1 MKSIIFAALLAI
13 ANAQFTNV
21 ANDNVTVGSST
32 AAEVTTDAVEAT
44 PVPDATAGVD
54 TDRSDEL
61 IQTDDYEAQQAAWE
75 TDTKINTTDFKD
87 NAAEKGEMD
96 EFSWDSFDMSD
107 FTFSDL
113 LDLLSSDSQVQK
125 LSDGVREQYM
135 ARYAQEALELPEV
148 CEAGKECR
156 RLIKEEAKQYISV
169 EWQETMKSI
178 KSIVTNT
185 IVESRELLKEAYK
198 AAFYCDGGCTCE
210 FVEARYSHLVASY
223 KEVESSISW
232 YEQEISVRLGYFG
245 ELDDNCPHHDDE
257 DKRAALDA
265 EYEA

>member
-44 PVPDATAGVD
+44 PVLDATAGVD

-148 CEAGKECR
+148 CEACKECR

-198 AAFYCDGGCTCE
+198 AAFYCEGGCTC
-210 FVEARYSHLVASY
+210 
-223 KEVESSISW
+223 
-232 YEQEISVRLGYFG
+232 
-245 ELDDNCPHHDDE
+245 
-257 DKRAALDA
+257 
-265 EYEA
+265 